1 MSQKELQAFL
11 QNEVFK
17 KAKKLKGNFAPF
29 SEIIDN
35 EYRVLKIKTL
45 YSLSEKSKNI
55 YLFVVKNYS
64 KLPKERFYLA
74 IILAAQS
81 SDLLVSLAN
90 DFAQKNRLKLV
101 QYAINPKQF
110 RISLISLKEIE
121 KLEDFTFSVEILN
134 DFRTNFR
141 NMLGK
146 IKSSLQ

>member
-11 QNEVFK
+11 QNEIFK
-17 KAKKLKGNFAPF
+17 KSKKLKGKFAPF

-35 EYRVLKIKTL
+35 EYRVLKIKAI
-45 YSLSEKSKNI
+45 YDLSEKSKNL
-55 YLFVVKNYS
+55 YLFIIRNYS
-64 KLPKERFYLA
+64 KPPKERFYLA

-90 DFAQKNRLKLV
+90 NFAQKNGLKLI
-101 QYAINPKQF
+101 QYAINPKQL

-121 KLEDFTFSVEILN
+121 NLEDYSFSVDILKE
-134 DFRTNFR
+134 FRTFFR

-146 IKSSLQ
+146 IKSSLE